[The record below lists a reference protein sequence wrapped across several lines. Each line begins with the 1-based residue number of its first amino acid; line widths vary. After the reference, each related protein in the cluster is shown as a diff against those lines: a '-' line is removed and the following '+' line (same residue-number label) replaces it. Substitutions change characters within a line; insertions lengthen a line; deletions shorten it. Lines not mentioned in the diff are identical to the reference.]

1 MEFEDLTNMFAQE
14 EDNSSSSVIA
24 DYEKQIFDYKQL
36 IQISMSLSS
45 TILDLTKLIETIN
58 YTTLAQMRTL
68 GAGMFVM
75 RTFDSNTF
83 SLDDNYT
90 GLEPDA
96 NIEYE
101 IPVNCKFT
109 NFLTEQNKTFTIP
122 ELKTAIGNENL
133 PVQISSLKPT
143 LIIPLKQKNRL
154 NGVLLLG
161 EQIISEPYTEY
172 EREWILMLA
181 SLAAIAIN
189 NTSLIEQT
197 TTDMMTHLKLKTY
210 FYTVLEEKIETS
222 VNEDLQLSVLM
233 LDIDFFKKFN
243 DTYGHACGDYVL
255 QSISKII
262 AREIRGQDLAGRYG
276 GEEFVVMLYK
286 TDSKAAISVA
296 ERIRSA
302 IETEKYVYEGSELH
316 VTISIGVA
324 TLDSKEPISA
334 KLLVEYAD
342 RALYQSKEN
351 GRNRVTLASKDM
363 PSVKDNLAANENKKN
378 ADSEKKPE
386 TKKRS
391 KSGAKTTKSKS
402 TSKTKS
408 KE

>member
-1 MEFEDLTNMFAQE
+1 
-14 EDNSSSSVIA
+14 
-24 DYEKQIFDYKQL
+24 
-36 IQISMSLSS
+36 
-45 TILDLTKLIETIN
+45 
-58 YTTLAQMRTL
+58 MRTL

-233 LDIDFFKKFN
+233 LDIDFFKKVN
-243 DTYGHACGDYVL
+243 DTYGH
-255 QSISKII
+255 
-262 AREIRGQDLAGRYG
+262 EAG
-276 GEEFVVMLYK
+276 
-286 TDSKAAISVA
+286 DSKSLTIRTAMLA
-296 ERIRSA
+296 EI
-302 IETEKYVYEGSELH
+302 TYCNQFQK
-316 VTISIGVA
+316 
-324 TLDSKEPISA
+324 
-334 KLLVEYAD
+334 
-342 RALYQSKEN
+342 
-351 GRNRVTLASKDM
+351 
-363 PSVKDNLAANENKKN
+363 
-378 ADSEKKPE
+378 
-386 TKKRS
+386 
-391 KSGAKTTKSKS
+391 
-402 TSKTKS
+402 
-408 KE
+408 